1 MPGSATT
8 MASTTNVASPGYTWL
23 LFALITMGCWGFYGV
38 TLHGG
43 VMAFSPKTDPNAR
56 YKAFLFVGIA
66 YFIIAVIAPT
76 LMLVIRGT
84 SWQFFSNVRGV
95 SWSLVAG
102 MVGAVGAF
110 CVLLALGARGSPAV
124 VMSIV
129 FAGAPIV
136 NAVVAL
142 ALHPPKGF
150 VGLNWQF
157 AGFVLGVLF
166 AAAGGGLVTLCK
178 PS

>member
-8 MASTTNVASPGYTWL
+8 MTSTTNVVSPGYTWF
-23 LFALITMGCWGFYGV
+23 LFALMTVGCWGLYGI
-38 TLHGG
+38 TLHSG
-43 VMAFSPKTDPNAR
+43 VMGFNPKVDPNAR

-66 YFIIAVIAPT
+66 YFVIAVMAPT
-76 LMLVIRGT
+76 LMLMINGA
-84 SWQFFSNVRGV
+84 SWQFFNNVRGV

-102 MVGAVGAF
+102 IVGAVGAF
-110 CVLLALGARGSPAV
+110 CVLLAFGPRGSPAV

-136 NAVVAL
+136 NAIVAL

-157 AGFVLGVLF
+157 AGFVFGVIF